1 MNALASADS
10 VNCRFLLNYVSRDEV
25 ALLNR
30 GTGGVPD
37 VRNAVDGYEEA
48 SPLYGF
54 LQYRRR
60 KVILSYIPED
70 TSRLVKGVFVF
81 VCVCLLGCIP
91 ALNGTLVQTDAILES
106 LLARTTV
113 QFQSVLDRFSP
124 HDTVFSLSKS
134 SDLTESALSS
144 ACLLHTA
151 SGSIT
156 SSSSSLRRRRLMEI
170 TEDAEENATTD
181 NDAKSPAS
189 ELPPHRPFSQR
200 SDATVM
206 APPRTPS
213 SLHQSTSVND
223 QIPETNAPDVPST
236 NSQPSPPHPAPSAL
250 DQSPGHSTYQTNLRD
265 DVSLAPSESRRYSQ
279 QSSRASLRDVDY
291 STAYTPKVKR
301 GPRPS
306 VDSNGR
312 PRTAGNLSRGPDQR
326 PVAALPAGIRSSA
339 LRRPTPNNPSRPRS
353 QGSPVASSSISGSSK
368 GAPPVPPL
376 LVPPLSMPISRPHIS
391 PGAKSLSAVSA
402 SGMSPEKERLMKAL
416 QQRKKQM
423 EKRTGQNKQN
433 QPAAAEKTGQ
443 DTDEN
448 KENLGSGRLNINHD
462 EKGAADRTAAVNN
475 NNNNSEQG
483 TTEPPTIPTTES
495 RKEAQPFF
503 STGQSKPD
511 SAVDLVVSD
520 SDGDQPSNTTSP
532 PSTTPTTTA
541 TTLSIDLNNHNN
553 NDDDVD
559 DYARKETE
567 EEELQTPR
575 PFLVPE
581 PESDASQKTTPPVDA
596 SSENE
601 DGPRSSTSAVVDD
614 PLENKS
620 RKAPENEIVISPPP
634 TIQPPSLGAQE
645 EEAPETTSQPDAPS
659 IADSSSSTVF
669 SNGPDPQHDSP
680 APEHSDAVRQDVI
693 ARKER
698 RKPFLEPIQVPT
710 PEYSDDD
717 NLLSDDSFMEELK
730 SATVQEAK
738 PVSVGKSPLS
748 PAYPNNGQDQA
759 SSPEAWKNSR
769 AVSNPTATM
778 ETQSSPNLHAVTEGR
793 SVSSTYPDANDPMSP
808 VLVAR
813 KVNVSSGISKRIKA
827 LEKFTGGP
835 EAPAATSTPP
845 NLAVAPS
852 SFDTFRKRTS
862 ISKGSP
868 SISRTPSYSADLS
881 PKSEGLSRDD
891 SRASV
896 NGTQTTGSVSVTAQ
910 IVRDS
915 DGGSPDP
922 SLGLQASPLKVE
934 HETFEVPQSQGLT
947 AESAADERER
957 EKRSMSTSS
966 AGSGNQ
972 SQTATVPRSDSRM
985 SISSQSKGEGGSQS
999 KAGGDQDERRGS
1011 RTSRLLH
1018 RVSSITTNS
1027 RRSLLGALSPSPSFK
1042 EEDAASV
1049 PEKEPEPAPETTHQA
1064 VDIGEV
1070 NVQFPDT
1077 LLWKRRFVRVD
1088 EKGYLVLTPANV
1100 DSSGRNMT
1108 KRYHMTEFRTPCLP
1122 DEDRQELPNSILLDF
1137 LDGSTLQC
1145 ACESR
1150 QGQAAVLDSESPHC
1164 P

>member
-1 MNALASADS
+1 
-10 VNCRFLLNYVSRDEV
+10 
-25 ALLNR
+25 
-30 GTGGVPD
+30 
-37 VRNAVDGYEEA
+37 
-48 SPLYGF
+48 
-54 LQYRRR
+54 
-60 KVILSYIPED
+60 
-70 TSRLVKGVFVF
+70 
-81 VCVCLLGCIP
+81 
-91 ALNGTLVQTDAILES
+91 
-106 LLARTTV
+106 
-113 QFQSVLDRFSP
+113 
-124 HDTVFSLSKS
+124 
-134 SDLTESALSS
+134 
-144 ACLLHTA
+144 
-151 SGSIT
+151 
-156 SSSSSLRRRRLMEI
+156 
-170 TEDAEENATTD
+170 
-181 NDAKSPAS
+181 
-189 ELPPHRPFSQR
+189 
-200 SDATVM
+200 
-206 APPRTPS
+206 
-213 SLHQSTSVND
+213 
-223 QIPETNAPDVPST
+223 
-236 NSQPSPPHPAPSAL
+236 
-250 DQSPGHSTYQTNLRD
+250 
-265 DVSLAPSESRRYSQ
+265 
-279 QSSRASLRDVDY
+279 
-291 STAYTPKVKR
+291 
-301 GPRPS
+301 
-306 VDSNGR
+306 
-312 PRTAGNLSRGPDQR
+312 
-326 PVAALPAGIRSSA
+326 
-339 LRRPTPNNPSRPRS
+339 
-353 QGSPVASSSISGSSK
+353 
-368 GAPPVPPL
+368 
-376 LVPPLSMPISRPHIS
+376 
-391 PGAKSLSAVSA
+391 
-402 SGMSPEKERLMKAL
+402 MKAL

-423 EKRTGQNKQN
+423 EKRGQNKQN

-448 KENLGSGRLNINHD
+448 KENLGSGQLNINHD
-462 EKGAADRTAAVNN
+462 DKGAADRNAPVNN
-475 NNNNSEQG
+475 DNNNSEQSI
-483 TTEPPTIPTTES
+483 EPTTIPTTES

-503 STGQSKPD
+503 STGQKPD

-532 PSTTPTTTA
+532 PNTTPTTTA
-541 TTLSIDLNNHNN
+541 TTLSIDLNNHND
-553 NDDDVD
+553 NDVDVD
-559 DYARKETE
+559 DNAHKETE
-567 EEELQTPR
+567 EEVQTPR
-575 PFLVPE
+575 NIPAPE
-581 PESDASQKTTPPVDA
+581 PESDDARRKSATVDA

-601 DGPRSSTSAVVDD
+601 DGPRSSTSAVVAD

-645 EEAPETTSQPDAPS
+645 EEAPETISQPDTPS
-659 IADSSSSTVF
+659 IADSSSSTVV

-680 APEHSDAVRQDVI
+680 APENNSDAVRQDVI

-738 PVSVGKSPLS
+738 PVSVGRSPLS
-748 PAYPNNGQDQA
+748 PAYPNNGHDQA
-759 SSPEAWKNSR
+759 SSSPEAWKNSR
-769 AVSNPTATM
+769 AVSNPSATM
-778 ETQSSPNLHAVTEGR
+778 ESQPSPNLQATTEGR
-793 SVSSTYPDANDPMSP
+793 SVSSTYPDASDPMSP

-835 EAPAATSTPP
+835 DAPVATSTPP
-845 NLAVAPS
+845 NLGVAPS

-862 ISKGSP
+862 ISKSSP
-868 SISRTPSYSADLS
+868 SISRSASYSADLT
-881 PKSEGLSRDD
+881 PKSEGITRDD
-891 SRASV
+891 SRSSM
-896 NGTQTTGSVSVTAQ
+896 NGTQTTSSVSVTAR

-915 DGGSPDP
+915 EGGSPDP
-922 SLGLQASPLKVE
+922 SLPLQASPLKVE
-934 HETFEVPQSQGLT
+934 HETSEVPQPQGLT
-947 AESAADERER
+947 AESAADER

-972 SQTATVPRSDSRM
+972 SQTATVPRSESRM

-1018 RVSSITTNS
+1018 RVSSITSNS

-1049 PEKEPEPAPETTHQA
+1049 PVPEKEPEPAPETTHQP
-1064 VDIGEV
+1064 VDVGEV

-1108 KRYHMTEFRTPCLP
+1108 KRYHMTEFKTPCLP

-1150 QGQAAVLDSESPHC
+1150 HGQAAVLDSESSLHILCYPYKGKC
-1164 P
+1164 

>member
-1 MNALASADS
+1 
-10 VNCRFLLNYVSRDEV
+10 
-25 ALLNR
+25 
-30 GTGGVPD
+30 
-37 VRNAVDGYEEA
+37 
-48 SPLYGF
+48 
-54 LQYRRR
+54 
-60 KVILSYIPED
+60 
-70 TSRLVKGVFVF
+70 
-81 VCVCLLGCIP
+81 
-91 ALNGTLVQTDAILES
+91 
-106 LLARTTV
+106 
-113 QFQSVLDRFSP
+113 
-124 HDTVFSLSKS
+124 
-134 SDLTESALSS
+134 
-144 ACLLHTA
+144 
-151 SGSIT
+151 
-156 SSSSSLRRRRLMEI
+156 
-170 TEDAEENATTD
+170 
-181 NDAKSPAS
+181 
-189 ELPPHRPFSQR
+189 
-200 SDATVM
+200 
-206 APPRTPS
+206 
-213 SLHQSTSVND
+213 
-223 QIPETNAPDVPST
+223 
-236 NSQPSPPHPAPSAL
+236 
-250 DQSPGHSTYQTNLRD
+250 
-265 DVSLAPSESRRYSQ
+265 
-279 QSSRASLRDVDY
+279 
-291 STAYTPKVKR
+291 
-301 GPRPS
+301 
-306 VDSNGR
+306 
-312 PRTAGNLSRGPDQR
+312 
-326 PVAALPAGIRSSA
+326 
-339 LRRPTPNNPSRPRS
+339 
-353 QGSPVASSSISGSSK
+353 
-368 GAPPVPPL
+368 
-376 LVPPLSMPISRPHIS
+376 
-391 PGAKSLSAVSA
+391 
-402 SGMSPEKERLMKAL
+402 MKAL

-433 QPAAAEKTGQ
+433 QPAASAASAAEKTGQ

-448 KENLGSGRLNINHD
+448 KENLGSGRRDINHD
-462 EKGAADRTAAVNN
+462 DKGAADRNPAVNN
-475 NNNNSEQG
+475 NNI
-483 TTEPPTIPTTES
+483 TEPPTIPTTEP

-541 TTLSIDLNNHNN
+541 TTLSIDLNNHND

-575 PFLVPE
+575 PFPVPE
-581 PESDASQKTTPPVDA
+581 PESDDASQKTTPPVDVS
-596 SSENE
+596 SSEKE

-659 IADSSSSTVF
+659 IADSSSSTIV

-748 PAYPNNGQDQA
+748 PAYPNNVLQDQA

-769 AVSNPTATM
+769 AVSNPSATM
-778 ETQSSPNLHAVTEGR
+778 ESQPSPNLHAATEGR

-835 EAPAATSTPP
+835 EAPAANSIPP

-868 SISRTPSYSADLS
+868 SISRSASHSADLS
-881 PKSEGLSRDD
+881 PKSEGIPRDD
-891 SRASV
+891 SQASM
-896 NGTQTTGSVSVTAQ
+896 NGTQTTSSVSVTAR

-922 SLGLQASPLKVE
+922 PLGLQASPLKVE
-934 HETFEVPQSQGLT
+934 HETSEVPQPQGLT
-947 AESAADERER
+947 AESAADDRER

-972 SQTATVPRSDSRM
+972 SQTATVPRSESRL
-985 SISSQSKGEGGSQS
+985 SISSQSKGEGGSQT

-1049 PEKEPEPAPETTHQA
+1049 PVPEKEPEPAPETTHQP
-1064 VDIGEV
+1064 VDVGEV

-1150 QGQAAVLDSESPHC
+1150 QGQAAVLDSESS
-1164 P
+1164 